1 MSKFL
6 NKILKITEKGIDTT
20 CKDDIYELAL
30 YIIKQRLKCSA
41 QCGFKKMYF
50 NVYTC
55 SYNVSPLVDNDHGVI
70 YIGLD
75 YNDIEF
81 IIHEF
86 DKEGF
91 NTKFTKGPL
100 SILEIS
106 WEEQYDKYKYN
117 KEGNKNE

>member
-20 CKDDIYELAL
+20 CRDDIYELAFDL
-30 YIIKQRLKCSA
+30 IKQRLKWA
-41 QCGFKKMYF
+41 ARCGFKKMQF
-50 NVYTC
+50 NVYTRIH
-55 SYNVSPLVDNDHGVI
+55 NLSPLVDDNLGVI
-70 YIGLD
+70 YVDHD

-81 IIHEF
+81 IMHEF

-91 NTKFTKGPL
+91 NTKFTRGIL
-100 SILEIS
+100 SVLEIS

-117 KEGNKNE
+117 KEGNENE

>member
-20 CKDDIYELAL
+20 DKDDIYKLAL
-30 YIIKQRLKCSA
+30 YMIKQRLKCSA
-41 QCGFKKMYF
+41 QCGFKKMQF

-55 SYNVSPLVDNDHGVI
+55 SHNVSPLVDNNLGVI
-70 YIGLD
+70 YVDHD

-81 IIHEF
+81 IMHEF
-86 DKEGF
+86 GKEGF
-91 NTKFTKGPL
+91 NTKFTKGLL
-100 SILEIS
+100 SVLEIS

-117 KEGNKNE
+117 KEENENE